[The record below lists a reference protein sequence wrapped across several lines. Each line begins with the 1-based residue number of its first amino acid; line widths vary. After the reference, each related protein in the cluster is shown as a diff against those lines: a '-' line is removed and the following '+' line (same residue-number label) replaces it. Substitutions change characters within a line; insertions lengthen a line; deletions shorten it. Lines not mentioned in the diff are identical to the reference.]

1 MEGTRFNASQVHRLS
16 LEVAIIRKLAFPFK
30 LRIPI
35 EPVNFVGDRVRCN
48 DPFSTAIPARDIE
61 QTLVRPGNLSLIF
74 YPLNAARGSTR
85 RDVAND
91 FHRVPDTRR
100 DVAGHA
106 AAFRRS
112 NAPLCLSN
120 HCDHRPVLIR
130 RPDSAA
136 STFRPKQPRVPYR
149 SAGSPTRTNA
159 RYSASEKSRVVA
171 ERS

>member
-1 MEGTRFNASQVHRLS
+1 MQLSVNWRFLS
-16 LEVAIIRKLAFPFK
+16 NCEFRSAAIESI
-30 LRIPI
+30 
-35 EPVNFVGDRVRCN
+35 NFVGDRVRCN
-48 DPFSTAIPARDIE
+48 DPFSTAIPVKPARDIE

-100 DVAGHA
+100 DVADHA

-120 HCDHRPVLIR
+120 HCDRRPVLIR

-136 STFRPKQPRVPYR
+136 FLIVHRVRRMLVTWPRRIATFLRFYFVWRL
-149 SAGSPTRTNA
+149 
-159 RYSASEKSRVVA
+159 EKSRVVA
-171 ERS
+171 GRS